1 MGLDTV
7 ELVVRFE
14 EAFGITIPDEVAAE
28 LTTPRR
34 VSFYVR
40 SQLNLAE
47 QTACTS
53 QQAFYFLRREFV
65 PVLGIHRANFRPT
78 AKLGQLLPVQN
89 RRRVW
94 TTLNSR
100 LGAAALPDLVRP
112 GWAVLLVV
120 LFTIGASV
128 TALLATAFLTG
139 SRGAAWFGAVIVLI
153 GGGQLGATLT
163 RPLKREFRDEYAHA
177 GELARY
183 AALHTPH
190 SFKREWTKEE
200 IVQTV
205 RRIIIDQTGISNF
218 TDDSRFVED
227 MHLD

>member
-65 PVLGIHRANFRPT
+65 PVLVIHRADFLPT
-78 AKLGQLLPVQN
+78 TNLEQLLPARN

-94 TTLNSR
+94 TGLNSR
-100 LGAAALPDLVRP
+100 LGGAALPDLARP
-112 GWAVLLVV
+112 GWAILVIVLL
-120 LFTIGASV
+120 TITASV

-139 SRGAAWFGAVIVLI
+139 SRGLAWFVAVMVLI